1 MLKHF
6 FRYLMTTT
14 VLLLMAPIL
23 GMADGYSTIVEY
35 LEQKS
40 DGNVTVVQPM
50 ELNERLKP
58 ENGDTTNVGMKH
70 FVSKELVG
78 YRIQVFSDKN
88 QRTAKNEALSKERSI
103 KESFPELGTYI
114 TYNAPSWR
122 LRVGDFR
129 TREEAA
135 AVLDIL
141 KEAFPGYASEMIVV
155 VDRINASAL

>member
-6 FRYLMTTT
+6 SRYLIAFALS
-14 VLLLMAPIL
+14 LLAAQIMCTAL
-23 GMADGYSTIVEY
+23 ADSTIVDY

-40 DGNVTVVQPM
+40 DGRVVVVQPAA
-50 ELNERLKP
+50 LNERLKP

-70 FVSKELVG
+70 FVSRELVG

-103 KESFPELGTYI
+103 NESFPELGTYI